1 MAPDGL
7 SAGRRKRLMPAPI
20 INAPLIDENL
30 LNRRGADYTTKR
42 YSVIRLLC
50 RRWNYTMLANRRF
63 SHAGHA

>member
-1 MAPDGL
+1 MAPDRVFREG
-7 SAGRRKRLMPAPI
+7 SVI

-50 RRWNYTMLANRRF
+50 RRWNYTILANSDFPMLGMHNR
-63 SHAGHA
+63 AI